1 MKRKLSL
8 AILLFLSIAFCMC
21 GFVAC
26 NIEEEPAMI
35 AATEILINESEITL
49 EVGQS
54 ETLIAT
60 VLPENATDKTVMCSS
75 SNELIARVE
84 NGFVEAKSEGSAIIS
99 AKAQAGDFVAECL
112 VTVYKLTVCMS

>member
-1 MKRKLSL
+1 
-8 AILLFLSIAFCMC
+8 MC

-26 NIEEEPAMI
+26 NIEEELATI
-35 AATEILINESEITL
+35 AVTEILINESEITL

-60 VLPENATDKTVMCSS
+60 VLPENATDKAVMWSS

-84 NGFVEAKSEGSAIIS
+84 NGFVEAKS
-99 AKAQAGDFVAECL
+99 
-112 VTVYKLTVCMS
+112 